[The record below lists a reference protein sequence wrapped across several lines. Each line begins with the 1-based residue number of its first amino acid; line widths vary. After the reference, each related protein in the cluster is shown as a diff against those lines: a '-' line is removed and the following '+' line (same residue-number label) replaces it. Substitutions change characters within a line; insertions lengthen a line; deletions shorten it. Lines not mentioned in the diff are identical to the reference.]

1 MKKSVMFCRSM
12 SQNLFDSYMNGDKLS
27 SNVIKT
33 IARFLSLKYGY
44 TTVNQIT
51 QEILSIYF
59 RFDDGIDDGLTE
71 FSYRESEENA
81 ISQMVRDCMHTEKVR
96 KEFLV
101 YGDEKSSKQYV
112 WVGKNY
118 GKGQGEITNDEEE
131 E

>member
-1 MKKSVMFCRSM
+1 MKKTLMFCRNV
-12 SQNLFDSYMNGDKLS
+12 SQNLFASYLNGEKLS
-27 SNVIKT
+27 PNVIKT
-33 IARFLSLKYGY
+33 VARFLSLRYGY
-44 TTVNQIT
+44 TTVSQIT

-59 RFDDGIDDGLTE
+59 KFDDGDDNMQQ
-71 FSYRESEENA
+71 SYYESEEQA

-118 GKGQGEITNDEEE
+118 GKGQGEITDDEEE
-131 E
+131 

>member
-33 IARFLSLKYGY
+33 TARFLSLKYGY

-59 RFDDGIDDGLTE
+59 RFDDGSDENGPGAV
-71 FSYRESEENA
+71 SYNESEEQA

-96 KEFLV
+96 REFLV

-118 GKGQGEITNDEEE
+118 GKGQGEITDDEEE
-131 E
+131 

>member
-1 MKKSVMFCRSM
+1 MKKTIMFCREV
-12 SQNLFDSYMNGDKLS
+12 SQNLFESYMNGDKLS

-33 IARFLSLKYGY
+33 VARFLSLRYGY
-44 TTVNQIT
+44 TTVAQIA

-59 RFDDGIDDGLTE
+59 RFDECADVMQQ
-71 FSYRESEENA
+71 SYHESEEQA
-81 ISQMVRDCMHTEKVR
+81 ISQMVRDCMHTVKVR

-131 E
+131 

>member
-33 IARFLSLKYGY
+33 TARFLSLKYGY

-81 ISQMVRDCMHTEKVR
+81 ISQMVRECMHNEKTR

-101 YGDEKSSKQYV
+101 FGEEKSSKQYV
-112 WVGKNY
+112 WIGKNSR
-118 GKGQGEITNDEEE
+118 KEDKITDDEEE
-131 E
+131 